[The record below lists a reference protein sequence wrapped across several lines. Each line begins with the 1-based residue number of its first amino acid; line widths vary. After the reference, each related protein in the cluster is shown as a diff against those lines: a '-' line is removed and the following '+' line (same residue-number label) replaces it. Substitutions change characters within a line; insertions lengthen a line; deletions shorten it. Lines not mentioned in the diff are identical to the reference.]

1 MKRNNTDVS
10 EIKTLLIIT
19 AIIILVV
26 IGLYYF
32 TESSLSKK
40 KAKEENKVP
49 EISYKETIIGNIFN
63 LPLKEYYIVAYN
75 KEADNAASYESIYNT
90 YSNKEDALPVY
101 IVDLSLNFNSFV
113 ISEISNKK
121 PNNASEVAIKEAAL
135 ILIKDGKVSKYFE
148 SIEKMEKALK

>member
-10 EIKTLLIIT
+10 EIKTLLIII

-32 TESSLSKK
+32 TESSLNKK

-49 EISYKETIIGNIFN
+49 EISYKETILGNIFN
-63 LPLKEYYIVAYN
+63 LPLKEYYIIAYN
-75 KEADNAASYESIYNT
+75 KDADKASNYEKLYNT
-90 YSNKEDALPVY
+90 YSNKEVALPIYV
-101 IVDLSLNFNSFV
+101 VDLSLKFNSFS
-113 ISEISNKK
+113 ISEITNKK

-148 SIEKMEKALK
+148 SIEEMEMALK